1 MKKRNKEMHMKY
13 LNNAGICS
21 SEVCPQCHP
30 KRKDGMKS
38 MICKKCGKEN
48 NDNAKYCSGCG
59 KKLKKDTGMKKG
71 GIFVVIGVLSVV
83 IGGIV
88 VLRDDIFTDN
98 IDWQN
103 TEESGDDYKE
113 TADRK
118 TNEEYKLNETFEF
131 GGLYFY
137 FTKAF
142 ANEEYGF
149 WESSSDENVLAGFEG
164 TVRNNLDHDVNLQD
178 FSYNLEFING
188 NGKSQQTTEPRV
200 ECYAATGDFST
211 SSIIGAGQEGDIYVF
226 LSPDADCEVLKMT
239 MQTSDESEVA
249 VVKNTFYCSGSYEND
264 DSTSFVR
271 MAKGYSED
279 LACVQFFANERE
291 CYGYIDKNADM
302 KFYFSSKY
310 EDGFCEP
317 PTDFENGYIHY
328 EYGNTVYVINKDGE
342 ITSKYDD
349 DCVAY
354 GSGYTCVETDT
365 SGFDGVGYEYTFYRP
380 DGTVVETFNSER
392 KATVEYLGNGVF
404 LYQYYDDND
413 EKVRK
418 YYLVESG
425 NWVAA
430 DMGVDTEDIKVC
442 DKWLYNGIFS
452 KNARENYIDLYDKNG
467 EHFTVSLP
475 DELYAVDVGEEIW
488 LCDISD
494 KYILLE
500 SETEDEEGYED
511 WSFWIYDMDS
521 KKFKNY
527 RGKYMDNIDK
537 RGYYNKIFQDSI
549 ALSLR
554 GGDEND
560 YIGLVN
566 IEDLSETGEPIQIR
580 DVEVYKDVMVV
591 QEDTS
596 SDVQQTLYDSKGNV
610 IYTYTKENYSGWLG
624 GFNDNTM
631 VAGCGYNFND
641 QEMSRVIHKFMDYS
655 GKSLFD
661 EINYSSGSETELST
675 EMME

>member
-1 MKKRNKEMHMKY
+1 
-13 LNNAGICS
+13 
-21 SEVCPQCHP
+21 
-30 KRKDGMKS
+30 
-38 MICKKCGKEN
+38 MICKKCGREN
-48 NDNAKYCSGCG
+48 NDNAKFCSGCG
-59 KKLKKDTGMKKG
+59 TKLKKDTEVKKG
-71 GIFVVIGVLSVV
+71 GIFVVIGVLAAV

-88 VLRDDIFTDN
+88 VLRDTFLTDN
-98 IDWQN
+98 MNWQN
-103 TEESGDDYKE
+103 TDESEDDYEE

-131 GGLYFY
+131 GGLYFD

-149 WESSSDENVLAGFEG
+149 WKSTSDEKVLAGFEG
-164 TVRNNLDHDVNLQD
+164 TVRNDLDHDVNLQD

-188 NGKSQQTTEPRV
+188 NGKSQQTTEPMV

-211 SSIIGAGQEGDIYVF
+211 SSIIGAGQQGDIYVF
-226 LSPDADCEVLKMT
+226 LSPDADYEILKMT

-249 VVKNTFYCSGSYEND
+249 VVRNTCYCSGSYEND

-310 EDGFCEP
+310 KDGFCEA

-342 ITSKYDD
+342 ITSKYDGD
-349 DCVAY
+349 YVAY

-365 SGFDGVGYEYTFYRP
+365 SDFDGVGYEYTFYRP
-380 DGTVVETFNSER
+380 DSTVVEKLDSES

-413 EKVRK
+413 EEVRK
-418 YYLVESG
+418 YYFVESG
-425 NWVAA
+425 NWAIA
-430 DMGVDTEDIKVC
+430 DMGTDTENIKVC

-452 KNARENYIDLYDKNG
+452 KNDREDYVDLYDKNG

-475 DELYAVDVGEEIW
+475 DELYVAAVWTDVW

-500 SETEDEEGYED
+500 SETEDEEGNED

-521 KKFKNY
+521 KEFKKY
-527 RGKYMDNIDK
+527 QGKYMDNIDED
-537 RGYYNKIFQDSI
+537 GYYNQIFQDSI
-549 ALSLR
+549 VLSLR
-554 GGDEND
+554 GGDGND

-566 IEDLSETGEPIQIR
+566 VEDLSEVGEPIQIR
-580 DVEVYKDVMVV
+580 DVDVYKDVMVV

-610 IYTYTKENYSGWLG
+610 IYTYTEENYSGWLG

-631 VAGCGYNFND
+631 VAGCGYDFND
-641 QEMSRVIHKFMDYS
+641 QEISRVVHKFMDYS
-655 GKSLFD
+655 GESLFD

-675 EMME
+675 ETVE